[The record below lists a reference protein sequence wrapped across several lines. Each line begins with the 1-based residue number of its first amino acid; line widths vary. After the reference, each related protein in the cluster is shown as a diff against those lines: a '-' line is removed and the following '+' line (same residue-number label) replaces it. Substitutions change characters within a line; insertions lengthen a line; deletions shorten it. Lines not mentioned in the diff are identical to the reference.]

1 VGLKFL
7 PISTPLEHPLGDSE
21 SIGHVFI
28 FISLFLVV
36 GERYSGNLGVALR
49 TDSPV
54 KL

>member
-1 VGLKFL
+1 VGLLFL
-7 PISTPLEHPLGDSE
+7 PLSTLLEHPQSDSE
-21 SIGHVFI
+21 SVGHVFI

-54 KL
+54 EL